1 MFDRFVGEKF
11 DKKFFRKN
19 FIKIYGIKNPETK
32 YNFEKNP
39 LGETNCGMV
48 PKLAPK
54 WPKWPKI
61 AIFSLCSADFVGGKF
76 DKKFSKKMVS
86 KFMA

>member
-1 MFDRFVGEKF
+1 MGKNF

-19 FIKIYGIKNPETK
+19 FIKIGGIKNPETK
-32 YNFEKNP
+32 YNFEKNR
-39 LGETNCGMV
+39 LAEKKCEMV

-61 AIFSLCSADFVGGKF
+61 AIFSLCLADLWGKNLT
-76 DKKFSKKMVS
+76 KNFSEKILS